1 MNKQRLS
8 PDYLQR
14 FGDRLRLVRSVLRFD
29 QKDMSEALN
38 TSQAQV
44 SKIEAG
50 KTGPTLY
57 YLLRLKKVMEEH
69 PDLRDVPWDWIL
81 EGKGKLTVR
90 G

>member
-14 FGDRLRLVRSVLRFD
+14 LGDRLRLIRSVLRYD
-29 QKDMSEALN
+29 QKDMSEALD
-38 TSQAQV
+38 TAQSQI

-50 KTGPTLY
+50 KAGPTLY
-57 YLLRLKKVMEEH
+57 QLFRLKKAMEKH

-81 EGKGKLTVR
+81 EGKGKVTIR